1 MREMR
6 KGRVDADHLPLCLEV
21 HDAESRAEQEC
32 GAQMKKK
39 VCSWSEEDTAK
50 FQQAAEDLCEEC
62 IVTEKDSVQ
71 KIWDGIKSIV
81 DRSVTKK
88 EIKYKVWRLGER
100 KWWDSACRK
109 RKRKVKRAYY
119 KWRKNLVGKVV
130 YLKERREWRKMCE
143 DKAANLKEM
152 EAAQLRSIKHEKD
165 VWKFLGAGKKKNFVE
180 NDISM
185 DAWKEY
191 FRVLIEGSCERMVG
205 ARRKLEAE
213 DTESLMEEEVIM
225 AINSLKKRKAAG
237 CDDISNE
244 VWKHGGPK
252 LSKRL
257 MFMLKK
263 IWAGE
268 GLPEDW
274 KLAVVVPLYKKGDV
288 NEEKNYRGISLL
300 PTSYKVYT
308 EVLRCRLLREVEA
321 KGILPEGQAGFR
333 KGRSTMNNIYIL
345 NHVVQTARSKKEKV
359 LASFVDLTAAFDTVN
374 RERLWEVMKE
384 EGMSKGLIER
394 VKELYEETMVT
405 VKVNNTYSDK
415 FWSTKGVRQG
425 CVLSSILFC
434 IYIAALEKEYKNRN
448 VGGVVIGGIRVWSL
462 AYADDLV
469 LLALNSEAMLDMLGV
484 LKRFLEGRD
493 LSLSVVK
500 TKILVFNKGRN
511 SGKEKWLY
519 KGEEMEEV
527 KSVKYLGLSTMIV
540 NQGLN
545 SDRDIIAEISQRMK
559 DIERQVLDSKIRE
572 SRYNT
577 RYASIIPK
585 EVLKYLTRCRKERE
599 EVCTNYWP
607 ISRNYPATN
616 DIFAKGFLFVRHRN
630 VVKERKV
637 VYEPMTHDK
646 GNGQS
651 GCKLPLHRNLD
662 STKV

>member
-1 MREMR
+1 MR

-21 HDAESRAEQEC
+21 HDAERRAEREC

-39 VCSWSEEDTAK
+39 FCSWSEEDTVK
-50 FQQAAEDLCEEC
+50 FQQAAEYLCEEC

-81 DRSVTKK
+81 DGSVIKK
-88 EIKYKVWRLGER
+88 EIKYKAWRLGER

-109 RKRKVKRAYY
+109 RKRKVKKAYY

-143 DKAANLKEM
+143 YKAANLKEM
-152 EAAQLRSIKHEKD
+152 EAAQLRRIRHEKD
-165 VWKFLGAGKKKNFVE
+165 VWKFLGTGKKKNFVE

-191 FRVLIEGSCERMVG
+191 FRFLIEGSCERIVG
-205 ARRKLEAE
+205 ARRQLEAE

-237 CDDISNE
+237 CDDILNE
-244 VWKHGGPK
+244 VWKHSGPK

-288 NEEKNYRGISLL
+288 NEEKNCRGISLL

-308 EVLRCRLLREVEA
+308 EVLRYRLVREVEA

-333 KGRSTMNNIYIL
+333 KGRSTMDNIYIL
-345 NHVVQTARSKKEKV
+345 NHGVQTARCKKEKV
-359 LASFVDLTAAFDTVN
+359 FASFVDLTAAFDTVN

-384 EGMSKGLIER
+384 EGISKCLIER
-394 VKELYEETMVT
+394 VKELFEETMVT

-415 FWSTKGVRQG
+415 FWSSKGVRQG
-425 CVLSSILFC
+425 CVLSPTLLS

-469 LLALNSEAMLDMLGV
+469 LLALNWEAMLDMLRV
-484 LKRFLEGRD
+484 LKIFLEGRD
-493 LSLSVVK
+493 FNLSVVK
-500 TKILVFNKGRN
+500 TKILVFNKCRN

-519 KGEEMEEV
+519 KGEEMKEV
-527 KSVKYLGLSTMIV
+527 KSVKYLGCILIRRRI
-540 NQGLN
+540 LK
-545 SDRDIIAEISQRMK
+545 II
-559 DIERQVLDSKIRE
+559 
-572 SRYNT
+572 
-577 RYASIIPK
+577 
-585 EVLKYLTRCRKERE
+585 
-599 EVCTNYWP
+599 
-607 ISRNYPATN
+607 
-616 DIFAKGFLFVRHRN
+616 
-630 VVKERKV
+630 
-637 VYEPMTHDK
+637 
-646 GNGQS
+646 
-651 GCKLPLHRNLD
+651 
-662 STKV
+662 